1 MALSGASVRGPLRS
15 SRTALD
21 PSDSRAHYAMSCAHT
36 LFGRFD
42 LGYEHAVR
50 AMELN
55 PGEYHNI
62 CTVGYSLMCLDRFE
76 ESSRAFSDSLR
87 TNPLA
92 PNSCLLALGNIE
104 YQEGNFGQSA
114 ITLARMTPSYIARL
128 SSLAATY
135 SQLGYDDAAR
145 DAAREFW
152 ALVETRHGCPL
163 PEDSGSWRNHWRLLY
178 PWGSEESFEKLLDGI
193 ARAGMPV

>member
-1 MALSGASVRGPLRS
+1 MSLDNFEQSV
-15 SRTALD
+15 D
-21 PSDSRAHYAMSCAHT
+21 C
-36 LFGRFD
+36 
-42 LGYEHAVR
+42 
-50 AMELN
+50 
-55 PGEYHNI
+55 
-62 CTVGYSLMCLDRFE
+62 
-76 ESSRAFSDSLR
+76 FSESLR
-87 TNPLA
+87 RNPLA

-104 YQEGNFGQSA
+104 YQEENFGQSA

-152 ALVETRHGCPL
+152 ALVETRPGCPL

-178 PWGSEESFEKLLDGI
+178 PWCSEESFEKLLDGI